1 MIPYEWITDGTRWI
15 TKPDS
20 FTGIDQMLNDAAA
33 SYRRSLWHDQAVDVH
48 IFTEKD
54 AISGVI
60 LPVTEAWDVPLGVL
74 RGYSSESFAHAVSTA
89 LYNAIWRGK
98 EHVYVYQLGD
108 HDPSGLDAWRAF
120 TSTVRGFLD
129 PRFQGGSEPFVHF
142 ERLAVTEAQIVLYDL
157 PTRPTK
163 RSDTRARSFTGSR

>member
-20 FTGIDQMLNDAAA
+20 FTGIDQTLNDAAA

-89 LYNAIWRGK
+89 LYNVIWRGK
-98 EHVYVYQLGD
+98 EHVYVYQLVSD
-108 HDPSGLDAWRAF
+108 SGSKVATAVPVRLPWLIVAF
-120 TSTVRGFLD
+120 LHQAAARTTAS
-129 PRFQGGSEPFVHF
+129 
-142 ERLAVTEAQIVLYDL
+142 L
-157 PTRPTK
+157 P
-163 RSDTRARSFTGSR
+163 